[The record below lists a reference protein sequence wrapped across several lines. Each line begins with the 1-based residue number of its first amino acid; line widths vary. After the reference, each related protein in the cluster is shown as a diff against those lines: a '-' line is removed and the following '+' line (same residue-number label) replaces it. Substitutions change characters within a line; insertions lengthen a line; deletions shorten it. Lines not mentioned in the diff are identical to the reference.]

1 MSLTET
7 VLFVPLFWFALL
19 LEVDVGFLSCF
30 LPPPMLSVHTDPQ
43 HRGREEAGGTGTRY
57 EARLG
62 PKMKLTRAGST

>member
-30 LPPPMLSVHTDPQ
+30 LPPPMLWVCVNGQQLPERIGGAKVSGQGGLERDP
-43 HRGREEAGGTGTRY
+43 RPDLAPR
-57 EARLG
+57 
-62 PKMKLTRAGST
+62 